1 MASSPQENSLVG
13 AGVTEADKGLMR
25 VPATDPWQTN
35 QAISYWLEGSAEK
48 GAVRKTFSFRFR
60 KERLIHS
67 DCSFDGATTF
77 PLGES
82 EQRTLALTVKPE
94 VLFLDGKTAATAQ
107 LRFDPFAAA
116 DDGDGVLTLEELS
129 KRTLADAGLTD
140 VDPAW
145 KSLGDLLYL
154 GSFPQLVRT
163 TTGVCSTPERKRMG
177 TGGG

>member
-1 MASSPQENSLVG
+1 
-13 AGVTEADKGLMR
+13 MR

-35 QAISYWLEGSAEK
+35 QATSYWLEGSAEK
-48 GAVRKTFSFRFR
+48 GAVKKTFSFRFR
-60 KERLIHS
+60 KERLIHT
-67 DCSFDGATTF
+67 DCPFDGATTF

-82 EQRTLALTVKPE
+82 ETRTLALTVKPE
-94 VLFLDGKTAATAQ
+94 VLFLDGKTTATAQ
-107 LRFDPFAAA
+107 LRFDPLAAD

-129 KRTLADAGLTD
+129 KRTLVDAGLTD

-163 TTGVCSTPERKRMG
+163 TTGVCSTRERTRMG
-177 TGGG
+177 PGGG